1 MALQHY
7 YYTRS
12 IRGSLAQCL
21 KSTSTR
27 SNTNS
32 SRILCCNFNTA
43 TLVGSKISTI
53 TSHEQNYLSK
63 LSQYRY
69 LSSTT
74 NDTILQQRRHTI
86 LNHALQRVHDEG
98 WTDDAI
104 ASGVIDAGL
113 PPSYIGQATSSTSS
127 FGSSD
132 LVSFF
137 MDECN
142 ASLKQQLMDEEK
154 EKNTESSSTNDDK
167 SVDNVSSRIHKA
179 LQLRLSMVLPF
190 VSSNKW
196 HEGMAIGALPQ
207 NAYNTAEQLDDMANI
222 VLDYALE
229 GNNVGNHSPTHRT
242 AVIAAYAST
251 ELHLLSDEGSGS
263 TISGNSI
270 SLSGEQY
277 HATWEFLDARSKEV
291 AQLIVNGVNVSSLN
305 GLSLPNPTHV
315 MAASA
320 VVSSLAG
327 AALSMAAPS
336 VAAVAGNVIPRAMSS
351 LLTPLQNVVSSQ
363 MNNNNTNAKRDG
375 TNPNDY
381 VISTDNLPPF
391 DTSEEIFSGSSSNGK
406 TA

>member
-1 MALQHY
+1 MVLP

-12 IRGSLAQCL
+12 IRGSLSQCL
-21 KSTSTR
+21 KSTSTK
-27 SNTNS
+27 SIANS

-43 TLVGSKISTI
+43 TLVGSKKLEFN
-53 TSHEQNYLSK
+53 TSHDFSK
-63 LSQYRY
+63 QLQCRY
-69 LSSTT
+69 LSTT
-74 NDTILQQRRHTI
+74 NDTILHQRRHTI
-86 LNHALQRVHDEG
+86 LTHALQRVHDEG

-137 MDECN
+137 MNECN
-142 ASLKQQLMDEEK
+142 ASLKQQLIKEEK
-154 EKNTESSSTNDDK
+154 KNTGSNSTNDNK
-167 SVDNVSSRIHKA
+167 SVDNVSYRIHKA

-242 AVIAAYAST
+242 AIIAAYASS

-263 TISGNSI
+263 TISGGSI
-270 SLSGEQY
+270 SLSGDQY

-320 VVSSLAG
+320 VASSLAG

-336 VAAVAGNVIPRAMSS
+336 AAAVAGNVIPRAMSS
-351 LLTPLQNVVSSQ
+351 LLTPLQNVVASQ
-363 MNNNNTNAKRDG
+363 MNTNTSTKRDG
-375 TNPNDY
+375 TNPSDY
-381 VISTDNLPPF
+381 TAVSIDNLPPF
-391 DTSEEIFSGSSSNGK
+391 DTSEEIFSGSSSNDK

>member
-1 MALQHY
+1 MVLP

-12 IRGSLAQCL
+12 IRGSLSQCL
-21 KSTSTR
+21 KSTSTK
-27 SNTNS
+27 SIANS

-43 TLVGSKISTI
+43 TLVGSEKSTI
-53 TSHEQNYLSK
+53 TSQHEQNYLSK
-63 LSQYRY
+63 LSSQCRY

-86 LNHALQRVHDEG
+86 LTLALQRVHDEG

-137 MDECN
+137 MNECN

-154 EKNTESSSTNDDK
+154 KKNTVSGSTNDVK
-167 SVDNVSSRIHKA
+167 SVDNISYRIHKA
-179 LQLRLSMVLPF
+179 LQMRLSMVLPF

-207 NAYNTAEQLDDMANI
+207 NAYNTAEQLDYMANI

-229 GNNVGNHSPTHRT
+229 GNNVGKHSPTHRA
-242 AVIAAYAST
+242 AVIAAYAAT

-270 SLSGEQY
+270 SLSGDQY

-291 AQLIVNGVNVSSLN
+291 AELIVNGVNISSLN
-305 GLSLPNPTHV
+305 GLSLPTPTHV

-320 VVSSLAG
+320 VASSLAG

-336 VAAVAGNVIPRAMSS
+336 AAVVAGNVIPRAMSS
-351 LLTPLQNVVSSQ
+351 LLTPLQNVVASQ
-363 MNNNNTNAKRDG
+363 MNDSTSTKRDG
-375 TNPNDY
+375 TSPSDY
-381 VISTDNLPPF
+381 TVTTDNLPPF
-391 DTSEEIFSGSSSNGK
+391 DASEEIFSGSSSNGK

>member
-1 MALQHY
+1 MALP

-12 IRGSLAQCL
+12 IRGSLSQCL
-21 KSTSTR
+21 KSTSTK
-27 SNTNS
+27 SIANS
-32 SRILCCNFNTA
+32 SRILYCNFNTA
-43 TLVGSKISTI
+43 TLVGSKKSTI
-53 TSHEQNYLSK
+53 TTHEQNYFSK

-86 LNHALQRVHDEG
+86 LTHALHRVHDEG

-137 MDECN
+137 MNECN
-142 ASLKQQLMDEEK
+142 ASLKQQLLEDEK
-154 EKNTESSSTNDDK
+154 KNTEVNSTNDNK
-167 SVDNVSSRIHKA
+167 TVDNVSSRIHKA

-229 GNNVGNHSPTHRT
+229 GNNVGNHSPTQRA

-251 ELHLLSDEGSGS
+251 ELHLLSDEGNG

-270 SLSGEQY
+270 SLSGDQY

-291 AQLIVNGVNVSSLN
+291 AELIVNGVNMSSLN

-320 VVSSLAG
+320 VASSLAG

-336 VAAVAGNVIPRAMSS
+336 AAAVAGNVIPRAMSS
-351 LLTPLQNVVSSQ
+351 MLTPLQNVVSSQ
-363 MNNNNTNAKRDG
+363 MNTTASTKPDG
-375 TNPNDY
+375 TNPSDY
-381 VISTDNLPPF
+381 IATDNLPPF
-391 DTSEEIFSGSSSNGK
+391 DASEEIFSGSSSNGK

>member
-1 MALQHY
+1 MALP
-7 YYTRS
+7 YYTRF
-12 IRGSLAQCL
+12 IRGSLSQCL
-21 KSTSTR
+21 KSTSTK

-43 TLVGSKISTI
+43 ALVGSKKSTI
-53 TSHEQNYLSK
+53 TSHHEQNYLSK
-63 LSQYRY
+63 LSQCRY

-74 NDTILQQRRHTI
+74 NDTILQQRRHAI

-142 ASLKQQLMDEEK
+142 ASLKQQLMKEEK
-154 EKNTESSSTNDDK
+154 KNTESSSTNDNK
-167 SVDNVSSRIHKA
+167 SVDNVSYRIHKA
-179 LQLRLSMVLPF
+179 LQMRLSMVLPF

-207 NAYNTAEQLDDMANI
+207 NAYNTSQQLDDMANI

-229 GNNVGNHSPTHRT
+229 GNNVGNHSPTHRA
-242 AVIAAYAST
+242 AVIAAYAAT

-263 TISGNSI
+263 TISGKSI
-270 SLSGEQY
+270 SLSGDQY
-277 HATWEFLDARSKEV
+277 HTTWEFLDARSKEV
-291 AQLIVNGVNVSSLN
+291 AQLIVNGVNMSSLN

-336 VAAVAGNVIPRAMSS
+336 AAAVAGNVIPRAMSS
-351 LLTPLQNVVSSQ
+351 LLIPLQNVVASQ
-363 MNNNNTNAKRDG
+363 MNTTTSTERDG
-375 TNPNDY
+375 TNFSDY
-381 VISTDNLPPF
+381 TVATENLPPF
-391 DTSEEIFSGSSSNGK
+391 DASEEIFSGSSSSNGK

>member
-1 MALQHY
+1 MVLP

-12 IRGSLAQCL
+12 IRGSLSQCL
-21 KSTSTR
+21 KSTSTK
-27 SNTNS
+27 SIANS

-43 TLVGSKISTI
+43 TLVGSEKSTI
-53 TSHEQNYLSK
+53 TSHHEQNYFSK
-63 LSQYRY
+63 LSQCRY
-69 LSSTT
+69 LSSTA
-74 NDTILQQRRHTI
+74 NDTILHQRRHTI
-86 LNHALQRVHDEG
+86 LNHALKRVHDEG

-137 MDECN
+137 MNECN

-154 EKNTESSSTNDDK
+154 KKNTESSCTNDDK
-167 SVDNVSSRIHKA
+167 TVDNVSYRIHKA

-207 NAYNTAEQLDDMANI
+207 NAYNTAEQLNDMANI

-229 GNNVGNHSPTHRT
+229 ENAGAPHSPTQRT
-242 AVIAAYAST
+242 AVIAAYAAT

-291 AQLIVNGVNVSSLN
+291 AQLIVNGDVSSLN

-336 VAAVAGNVIPRAMSS
+336 AAAIVGNVIPRAMSS
-351 LLTPLQNVVSSQ
+351 LLTPLQNVVASQ
-363 MNNNNTNAKRDG
+363 MNNNTSTKRDG
-375 TNPNDY
+375 TIPSDY
-381 VISTDNLPPF
+381 TVATDNLPPF
-391 DTSEEIFSGSSSNGK
+391 DASEEIFSGSSSNGK

>member
-1 MALQHY
+1 MALP
-7 YYTRS
+7 YYTRF
-12 IRGSLAQCL
+12 IRGSLSQCL
-21 KSTSTR
+21 KSTSTK
-27 SNTNS
+27 SIANS

-43 TLVGSKISTI
+43 TLVGSKKSTT
-53 TSHEQNYLSK
+53 TSREQNYFSK
-63 LSQYRY
+63 LSQCRY

-86 LNHALQRVHDEG
+86 LTHALQRVHDEG

-137 MDECN
+137 MNECN
-142 ASLKQQLMDEEK
+142 ASLKRQLMEEE
-154 EKNTESSSTNDDK
+154 EKNTESSNTNDNAM
-167 SVDNVSSRIHKA
+167 VDNVSSRIHKA

-229 GNNVGNHSPTHRT
+229 GNNVGNHSPTQRT
-242 AVIAAYAST
+242 AVIAAFAST
-251 ELHLLSDEGSGS
+251 ELHLLSDEGNG

-270 SLSGEQY
+270 SLSGDQY

-291 AQLIVNGVNVSSLN
+291 AQLIVNGVNMSSLN

-320 VVSSLAG
+320 VASSLAG

-336 VAAVAGNVIPRAMSS
+336 AAAVAGNVIPRAMSS
-351 LLTPLQNVVSSQ
+351 LMTPLQNVVSSQ
-363 MNNNNTNAKRDG
+363 MNTSTKPDG
-375 TNPNDY
+375 TNPSDY
-381 VISTDNLPPF
+381 NLPAF
-391 DTSEEIFSGSSSNGK
+391 DATEEIFSGSSSNGK
-406 TA
+406 AA